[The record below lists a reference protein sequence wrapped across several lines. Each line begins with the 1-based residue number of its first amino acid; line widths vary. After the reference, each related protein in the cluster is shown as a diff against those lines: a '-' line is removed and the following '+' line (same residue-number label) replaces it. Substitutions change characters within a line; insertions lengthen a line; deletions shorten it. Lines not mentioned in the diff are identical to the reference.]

1 VYNGSE
7 HSEGAMSKTILRADR
22 LKAFYI
28 LDVHGTRKVVKAVN
42 DVNLDIQE
50 NEVYGIAGESG
61 CGKTTLLKVLVA
73 AIEPPLRLVEG
84 KVYYYLTDFENVDLT
99 SLSPRSLPEAG
110 EGGYLNGEEID
121 VSSLSKEAK
130 RRLRWKYISYV
141 PQGSMSVLNP
151 VTRLRVTFQD
161 FITSHVGGRSK
172 DQAFAI
178 AKEHITELGLPLKVL
193 DAYPHQL
200 SGGMRQRVTIALATL
215 LKPRIIVGDE
225 PTTALDVV
233 VQRGVVQLLK
243 DIQARLE
250 NTIVLVTHDMGVQA
264 NVADRVGIM
273 YAGKIVEEAP
283 TEMIYGDPVHPYTQ
297 YLIDS
302 LPRFGD
308 KSTRQSVP
316 GSPPD
321 LAKLPSGCPFH
332 PRCPYV
338 LDICKEE
345 MPGHTS
351 IGIGHRVACWLVG
364 EGKRRTDSNGKA
376 S

>member
-1 VYNGSE
+1 MNRP
-7 HSEGAMSKTILRADR
+7 ILRTEQ
-22 LKAFYI
+22 LEAFYV
-28 LDVHGTRKVVKAVN
+28 LDLYGTQKVVKAVN
-42 DVNLDIQE
+42 EVDLEIWE

-61 CGKTTLLKVLVA
+61 CGKTTLLKALVG
-73 AIEPPLRLVEG
+73 AIEPPLRLI
-84 KVYYYLTDFENVDLT
+84 
-99 SLSPRSLPEAG
+99 
-110 EGGYLNGEEID
+110 GGRVLYQMVGGEID
-121 VSSLSKEAK
+121 IFALDEEEK
-130 RRLRWKYISYV
+130 RRLRWEYVSYV

-151 VTRLRVTFQD
+151 VIKVKETYRD
-161 FITSHVGGRSK
+161 FIESHAGR
-172 DQAFAI
+172 DMRADAFQI
-178 AKEHITELGLPLKVL
+178 AKDHIAELGLPLKIL

-215 LKPRIIVGDE
+215 LHPRIIIADE

-250 NTIVLVTHDMGVQA
+250 NTIVVVTHDMGVQA
-264 NVADRVGIM
+264 NIADRIGIM

-283 TEMIYGDPVHPYTQ
+283 TEIIYGDPVHPYTH
-297 YLIDS
+297 YLINS
-302 LPRFGD
+302 LPKLGD

-332 PRCPYV
+332 PRCPHT

-345 MPGHTS
+345 MPGDS
-351 IGIGHRVACWLVG
+351 RIGIGHRVACWLVG
-364 EGKRRTDSNGKA
+364 
-376 S
+376 

>member
-1 VYNGSE
+1 
-7 HSEGAMSKTILRADR
+7 MSKTILRTDR

-28 LDVHGTRKVVKAVN
+28 LDVHGTQKVVKAVN
-42 DVNLDIQE
+42 NVSLDIQE

-61 CGKTTLLKVLVA
+61 CGKTTLLKALVA
-73 AIEPPLRLVEG
+73 AIEPPLRLIDGE
-84 KVYYYLTDFENVDLT
+84 VYYYLTGHENIDVT
-99 SLSPRSLPEAG
+99 SLGPRAVPDTEEDGS
-110 EGGYLNGEEID
+110 LNGEEIN
-121 VSSLSKEAK
+121 VFALSAEAK

-161 FITSHVGGRSK
+161 FITSHVGGGSK
-172 DQAFAI
+172 DEAFAI

-193 DAYPHQL
+193 DGYPHQL

-243 DIQARLE
+243 DIQGRLK

-264 NVADRVGIM
+264 NVADRVAIM

-283 TEMIYGDPVHPYTQ
+283 TELIFGEPVHPYTQ
-297 YLIDS
+297 YLINS
-302 LPRFGD
+302 LPKFGD

-332 PRCPYV
+332 PRCPHV
-338 LDICKEE
+338 LAICKEE
-345 MPGHTS
+345 MPGYTRP
-351 IGIGHRVACWLVG
+351 GTKHRVACWLVG
-364 EGKRRTDSNGKA
+364 AGENGQG